1 MSTSKKDPVVTA
13 TERLEQ
19 ALAAQWSDPDAAW
32 VRQVREA
39 LAEVERALGRHPAP
53 SVGAVL
59 APAGPPQQEISPG
72 LTREVNALR
81 KDHDAMLREVDV
93 LIGQIERGT
102 VRREDLPALRQ
113 VGAGLVKSLR
123 QFTAAENAMILE
135 AVMGEPGAG
144 D

>member
-13 TERLEQ
+13 TERLERS
-19 ALAAQWSDPDAAW
+19 LAADWSDRSAW

-39 LAEVERALGRHPAP
+39 LAEVETALGRKPAP

-72 LTREVNALR
+72 LTREVNSLR
-81 KDHDAMLREVDV
+81 KDHQAMLREVDV
-93 LIGQIERGT
+93 LIGQLGRGH
-102 VRREDLPALRQ
+102 VRDEDLPSLRQ
-113 VGAGLVKSLR
+113 IGAGLVKSLR
-123 QFTAAENAMILE
+123 GFTAAENAMILE